1 MELLTFMV
9 RTAQELNY
17 QYFMDVD
24 VSSFIGQ
31 WIAICENKII
41 AHGKNLK
48 EVAEQARRV
57 LQGKKFLLARV
68 PSQETM
74 IF

>member
-1 MELLTFMV
+1 MPKT
-9 RTAQELNY
+9 TQELNY

-24 VSSFIGQ
+24 VSPFIGE

-41 AHGKNLK
+41 AHGKDLK
-48 EVAEQARRV
+48 EIVEKAKEV
-57 LQGKKFLLARV
+57 SQGKKFLLARV